1 MRENIL
7 SMIYLTKDLCSGYT
21 KNTYYSIT
29 REIAQLK
36 NGQRTEI
43 NLFIYSQLMTK
54 EARI

>member
-7 SMIYLTKDLCSGYT
+7 PMIYLTKDLCSGYI

-36 NGQRTEI
+36 NEQRTEI
-43 NLFIYSQLMTK
+43 NLLIYSQLMTK

>member
-7 SMIYLTKDLCSGYT
+7 PMIYLTKDLCSGYI

-43 NLFIYSQLMTK
+43 NLLIYSQLMTK